1 MMQNEMIHT
10 VHIQELAKT
19 YRRKQALQ
27 PLQLKLMKGVTGLL
41 GPNGAGKTT
50 FMSLLATLV
59 KPSNGTAQIYG
70 HDLIDGARDIRS
82 LLGYMPQRVN
92 VPGQLTGEE
101 LLLYAASMKGIKDA
115 AARKQE
121 AERVLNEVN
130 LLERSGDRLKGY
142 SGGMRQRI
150 GIAQALIGQPRL
162 LLFDEPTAGLDPS
175 ERIRFRNLV
184 RGLGQDRTVLLSTH
198 IVSDLDSTCEYV
210 VVFHKGRL
218 HFQGTLQELAEQ
230 AAGKVWETIVSP
242 LQAEEWYAKRLV
254 VSGSREGDGMRLR
267 LIADEMPITEA
278 KSVEPTLEDG
288 YVAVLKENM
297 L

>member
-1 MMQNEMIHT
+1 MKDERIHT
-10 VHIQELAKT
+10 VHIQDLAKS
-19 YRRKQALQ
+19 YRRKHALQ

-184 RGLGQDRTVLLSTH
+184 RGLGQERTVLLSTH

-218 HFQGTLQELAEQ
+218 HFQGTLQELADQ

-267 LIADEMPITEA
+267 LIADEIPTAEA